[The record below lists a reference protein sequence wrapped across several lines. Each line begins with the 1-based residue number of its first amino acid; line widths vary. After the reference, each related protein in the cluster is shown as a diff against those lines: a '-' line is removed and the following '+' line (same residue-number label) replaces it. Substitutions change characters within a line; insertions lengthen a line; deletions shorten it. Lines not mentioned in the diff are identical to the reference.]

1 MANIIAKCPN
11 NPNHKRFETTAHV
24 MQLWE
29 VDEKGN
35 FINVV
40 DESMEVSHGP
50 DKDNIWTCC
59 ECGAEAIIEIE

>member
-11 NPNHKRFETTAHV
+11 NPNHKRFTTTAHV
-24 MQLWE
+24 MQLWK

-35 FINVV
+35 FVDMV
-40 DESMEVSHGP
+40 DESMEVSHEP

-59 ECGAEAIIEIE
+59 ECGTEAIIE